1 MPKAWCCQR
10 GYLRRPEGVWAN
22 TVKLVGTDRE
32 KIFQE
37 IKELLENLASYET
50 MAQARNPYGD
60 GQAAR
65 RIVEILANRFAE
77 PLSPDF
83 PCPPELNRV
92 SEGLRN
98 PRLRHE
104 PCSFRKPCRQRT

>member
-1 MPKAWCCQR
+1 M
-10 GYLRRPEGVWAN
+10 EGVWAK

-37 IKELLENLASYET
+37 IKELFENPGNYQA

-65 RIVEILANRFAE
+65 RIVEIIAAVL
-77 PLSPDF
+77 
-83 PCPPELNRV
+83 
-92 SEGLRN
+92 
-98 PRLRHE
+98 
-104 PCSFRKPCRQRT
+104 K